1 MTVSKTP
8 IGVKIFGWLYI
19 IGALM
24 AIFGIFTLK
33 GRLITY
39 ESKHFELPFSYYY
52 VVQSFCVVN
61 IAAGLTLGIGLLKT
75 KPWARIY
82 VIIWAIICLLY
93 SVIFFFTYT
102 YRYTIPYLINIE
114 RSVVIHYAL
123 LIFPFLWVAFVFYYF
138 NRPRVKKQFE

>member
-1 MTVSKTP
+1 MTEPKTP

-24 AIFGIFTLK
+24 AIFGISTLK
-33 GRLITY
+33 GRLMAY
-39 ESKHFELPFSYYY
+39 ESKHFELPFSYYF

-75 KPWARIY
+75 KHWARIY
-82 VIIWAIICLLY
+82 VIIWAKICLLY

-123 LIFPFLWVAFVFYYF
+123 LIFPFLWVAFVCYYF